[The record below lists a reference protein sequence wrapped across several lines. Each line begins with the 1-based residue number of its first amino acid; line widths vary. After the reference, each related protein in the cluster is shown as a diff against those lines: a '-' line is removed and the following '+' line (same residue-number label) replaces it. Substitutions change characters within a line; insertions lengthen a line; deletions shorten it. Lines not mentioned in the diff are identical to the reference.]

1 MTQASMLEQ
10 LRMMRDWAPL
20 LGYGRRYVA
29 ATDPHERSLVIA
41 DLVEWCASRTTGTL
55 DDRLARHIA
64 AILKTPEGE
73 ALVRDLVSV
82 VESLPQQ

>member
-29 ATDPHERSLVIA
+29 AVDPHDRAMVVA
-41 DLVEWCASRTTGTL
+41 DLIEWAASRTAGTL
-55 DDRLARHIA
+55 DDRLAGHFA
-64 AILKTPEGE
+64 AILKTPEGA
-73 ALVRDLVSV
+73 ALVRDLVGI
-82 VESLPQQ
+82 VESMPQP